1 MISPTYNKKI
11 GKEVK
16 KAIQSYIYGNFPAT
30 ENYNAK
36 YTSHELLDVIIYSV
50 ANEYFIEEGS
60 ELLRRSRKKVADG
73 DTIFYRIKPVTVSQA
88 LSYANTINEQILM
101 TAKSL
106 DIFDKPCVCG
116 LDWHNL
122 ELYSKKIKEAVRT
135 EP

>member
-1 MISPTYNKKI
+1 MPYETIWDGIHMISPTYNKKI

-60 ELLRRSRKKVADG
+60 ELLRMSRKKVADG
-73 DTIFYRIKPVTVSQA
+73 DTIFYRIKLAISG
-88 LSYANTINEQILM
+88 S
-101 TAKSL
+101 KSTL
-106 DIFDKPCVCG
+106 
-116 LDWHNL
+116 LT
-122 ELYSKKIKEAVRT
+122 YSKMCPHFFYPIKFS
-135 EP
+135 